1 MPKSSSKPVI
11 LFFSTLFILVNFIKC
26 ESNQDVSMDL
36 AVKLKDQYADDVV
49 SDLFALSYDLI
60 KVAKAV
66 EIDKDGLYHFR
77 IKNTQ
82 FLEEDMHPTQVGHRT
97 KRHVENKIDEINND
111 NRVEYVMLQHY
122 LERQKRSL
130 EIDDIFSD
138 ISSQEVD
145 EKDVANLLAQLDEL
159 KGQEKR
165 KSMLHHFDK
174 DTEYEADEVKLVNL
188 PSEIDF
194 NDKDFGKQ
202 WYLINEGQMQQ
213 PVGFDLNVKNAW
225 LGGYTGKNVSIVII
239 DDGLDH
245 EHPDFEG
252 KYRPDLSYDLNDEE
266 DKDHDPMPRTFDENN
281 NHGTKCAGA
290 AAAKAD
296 NHECGVGVA
305 YGADIG
311 GIRILDGR
319 ITDMLEARSLLYKAN
334 ETDIKTMSWGPTD
347 NGEKMEYPKK
357 FVNHALEQAVKI
369 GRNGKGTILVWASG
383 NGGAVGDDCSCDGYV
398 SNWNVVSVGSI
409 NHRGLTTFYSELCPS
424 TMAVVYSGGRS
435 KSGLNNA
442 GDPGVRVSTTDVRGQ
457 CDSSFQ
463 GTSAAAP
470 VAAGVF
476 ALVLE
481 AKPSLGYRDLMHI
494 ITRTAKIPNL
504 EDKQGW
510 IINGANY
517 HVNEKYGFGVL
528 DAAQMIQEA
537 QGWENVPPRQECT
550 VYKKELLP

>member
-1 MPKSSSKPVI
+1 
-11 LFFSTLFILVNFIKC
+11 
-26 ESNQDVSMDL
+26 MDL

-77 IKNTQ
+77 IKNPQ

-145 EKDVANLLAQLDEL
+145 EKDVANLLAHLDEL

-319 ITDMLEARSLLYKAN
+319 ITDML
-334 ETDIKTMSWGPTD
+334 
-347 NGEKMEYPKK
+347 
-357 FVNHALEQAVKI
+357 
-369 GRNGKGTILVWASG
+369 
-383 NGGAVGDDCSCDGYV
+383 VGDDCSCDGYV
-398 SNWNVVSVGSI
+398 SNWNVISVGSI

-481 AKPSLGYRDLMHI
+481 ANPSLGYRDLMHI